1 MSALLIPGLVAAL
14 AGLAGLALGVLHFRS
29 LERVTAL
36 LVQGRLAGVALQI
49 GRLAVLAVFLWLCAR
64 GGPWTLLAGAAGLLA
79 GRALILRGV
88 R

>member
-1 MSALLIPGLVAAL
+1 MNALLIPGLVAAL

-49 GRLAVLAVFLWLCAR
+49 GRLAVLAVFLWLCTR
-64 GGPWTLLAGAAGLLA
+64 GGTWPLVAGGAGLMA
-79 GRALILRGV
+79 GRALVLQRV